1 MGSIDA
7 GSMCCC
13 GDETFTVFGPRYNGR
28 NWDGYGGTGIESVTM
43 TYSFIRGL
51 APYGTSGATMAPW
64 ALMGLISGISTIDFW
79 NDIQVAANWWSY
91 EFDKLFPF
99 LQLNLSNLGAET
111 GFHHTVSD
119 IEDLPQ
125 GVGDIRFGVH
135 PMGAIAHAYY
145 TTRDEELGKTGSVQK
160 DVHFNPFY
168 AYRLDG
174 KPAPTTGLAWETPDQ
189 ETGEPEGSL
198 QALKHSGWV
207 CPHCTDEELE
217 HLQSIGAFDTDRD
230 EGDSPFTSGVN
241 VAVVALHELG
251 HVLGL
256 PHASNTS
263 SFMYAKIDPHRNAS
277 MPASLDSVTKDLIKA
292 IYDVGTVG
300 ACTGAKGIKEICEIT
315 VQGDDLTQEQAEDRV
330 KSPVHL
336 LGTVYYD
343 EGNLLN
349 TATTIGKYT
358 ITDGLTESLKNWSP
372 EGVDLSWGAASTTYD
387 PIVRHTVTSW
397 GGDTLYSVSET
408 TGAVQKADLSE
419 AVAKWW
425 YSPESNKWTND
436 SGGSTG
442 SVVVSNRRF
451 FPYSKFIDPGRQIGR
466 LGIPTTAYHSNT
478 ISTHGHD
485 AAGHPNQPI
494 GGGWEELGLNLPTGP
509 GWDSECG
516 SELCVGE
523 EGAPST
529 CLENPRGEFVR
540 YIENSGMTRFFHQSD
555 VDFSWGPW
563 PWGGSGRG
571 ENSVGFSDT
580 GFGAACPYTVAAE
593 SVVDKRKRG
602 GNVVSEPALPL
613 RTLSSVKVDSEGEGT
628 SASPGDEVQWGWPP
642 TACATNCAALS
653 EGDRVEVMTDLAFC
667 ATGSNS
673 KVIPVKA
680 AANNWPNGAGGYAE
694 VDLADLSNGTE
705 TNVLALLSWGELR
718 DMVGDATMPIDEFW
732 THKPPDRDV
741 GGADGSEYIPKEE
754 EKYPIPIWPLR
765 ITLHNNT
772 EVVMR
777 ENSFG
782 EEVPCEITKEVKILD
797 THEEAAKKFLAAWDA
812 KSRCADHDGNSVTK
826 GDEGSSFTTFAASD
840 IANYTRLF
848 DRHFQAMVEEGELVE
863 VYGDFD
869 AENPGGVPVGFWNI
883 KRVVG
888 VRGFTY
894 KSKLATGEIKVEQ
907 GKMPYI
913 AKGGI
918 KSLFNSDFYWG
929 APGNQLPTYVWLTK
943 DKLESNKCGDYP
955 WSYTIDFVDNDK
967 KELAY
972 MTRVGVTKVVTQD
985 GWLAPHSGGN
995 PLKEEDEKYY
1005 KTLSGEMMG
1014 CRTHVMKGS
1023 LYYYN
1028 ETKGGHSV
1036 YVASLE
1042 SVWEGLEEPYFVDKF
1057 SGSGRDDY
1065 SVDSDYEPP
1074 EVTKETYKVGDR
1086 AVTDNHCIE
1095 AGDIIPFGISG
1106 GSDFSGGSV
1115 EYRLL
1120 PNDVD
1125 TPNVETKQGGYY
1137 NLGRWDAGDQGATLG
1152 NLGYQKSTSHGY
1164 NNMSDFHINKGA
1176 HYTHS
1181 RLEFG
1186 GNTIWDEFDTENGF
1200 TQTKLDGPLLNKHK
1214 VDGDGA
1220 EDFGTARAKRL
1231 SFPRTLLDR
1240 VEVLVDDR
1248 IAVFTTEV
1256 PSRFQKGKGQTLS
1269 VFDKDGNKVW
1279 SVTSPQSLDKNAV
1292 VVASSDRW
1300 IHVIGFPLDVK
1311 EHTGSEVPAEGQ
1323 TIQHASH
1330 KNLKEEFFSSW
1341 LFSHDGSI
1349 KVPARLDERDR
1360 VVAIDDYTDLSTA
1373 SWADLRKKITGVEL
1387 FRNKNN
1393 YDSPRKSSVID
1404 EVKPGTMHP
1413 DEFF

>member
-1 MGSIDA
+1 I
-7 GSMCCC
+7 
-13 GDETFTVFGPRYNGR
+13 
-28 NWDGYGGTGIESVTM
+28 
-43 TYSFIRGL
+43 
-51 APYGTSGATMAPW
+51 
-64 ALMGLISGISTIDFW
+64 
-79 NDIQVAANWWSY
+79 
-91 EFDKLFPF
+91 
-99 LQLNLSNLGAET
+99 
-111 GFHHTVSD
+111 
-119 IEDLPQ
+119 
-125 GVGDIRFGVH
+125 
-135 PMGAIAHAYY
+135 
-145 TTRDEELGKTGSVQK
+145 
-160 DVHFNPFY
+160 
-168 AYRLDG
+168 
-174 KPAPTTGLAWETPDQ
+174 WEMEDQ
-189 ETGEPEGSL
+189 EAGEPEGSL
-198 QALKHSGWV
+198 RSSSRSGWV

-230 EGDSPFTSGVN
+230 EGDSPFNSGIN

-256 PHASNTS
+256 PHASETS
-263 SFMYAKIDPHRNAS
+263 SFMYAYIDPHRNAN
-277 MPASLDSVTKDLIKA
+277 MPASLDSVTEGLIRA
-292 IYDVGTVG
+292 IYDVGTVE
-300 ACTGAKGIKEICEIT
+300 ACTSAKGIKEICEIT
-315 VQGDDLTQEQAEDRV
+315 VQGDELTQEQAEDRV

-358 ITDGLTESLKNWSP
+358 IADGLTESLKNWSP
-372 EGVDLSWGAASTTYD
+372 EGANLSWGAASTTSS

-397 GGDTLYSVSET
+397 GGDTLYSVSGT

-425 YSPESNKWTND
+425 YSPESNKWTAD

-442 SVVVSNRRF
+442 SAVVSNRRF
-451 FPYSKFIDPGRQIGR
+451 FPYSKFIDPGASPFPRG
-466 LGIPTTAYHSNT
+466 TNA
-478 ISTHGHD
+478 ISTHGSD
-485 AAGHPNQPI
+485 SDGNPNQPR
-494 GGGWEELGLNLPTGP
+494 GFGWEELGLNLPTGP

-516 SELCVGE
+516 SELCVRE

-540 YIENSGMTRFFHQSD
+540 YIENSDVKRFYYETRGHPFAT
-555 VDFSWGPW
+555 GPW
-563 PWGGSGRG
+563 PWGGASMD

-580 GFGAACPYTVAAE
+580 GFGAACPYTVDAQ
-593 SVVDKRKRG
+593 SVVDKRKKG
-602 GNVVSEPALPL
+602 GKVVSEPALPL

-653 EGDRVEVMTDLAFC
+653 PTGRVEVMTDLDFC

-705 TNVLALLSWGELR
+705 TNVLALLSRGELR
-718 DMVGDATMPIDEFW
+718 DMVGDATMPIGEFW
-732 THKPPDRDV
+732 THKPTGLPE
-741 GGADGSEYIPKEE
+741 GGEYIPNQDK
-754 EKYPIPIWPLR
+754 KYPIPIWPLR

-772 EVVMR
+772 KVVMR
-777 ENSFG
+777 ENSSG
-782 EEVPCEITKEVKILD
+782 EMVPCEVTDEVKILD
-797 THEEAAKKFLAAWDA
+797 THEEAAKKFLAAWDT
-812 KSRCADHDGNSVTK
+812 KSSCADHDGNSVTK
-826 GDEGSSFTTFAASD
+826 GDEGSSFTTFSASD

-848 DRHFQAMVEEGELVE
+848 DPHFQAMVEDGDDPI
-863 VYGDFD
+863 YGSFD
-869 AENPGGVPVGFWNI
+869 DENQGGVPVGFWNI

-918 KSLFNSDFYWG
+918 KSLFDSDFYWG
-929 APGNQLPTYVWLTK
+929 APGSKLPTYVWLTK
-943 DKLESNKCGDYP
+943 DKLESVECGDYP
-955 WSYTIDFVDNDK
+955 WSYIIDFVDNDK

-985 GWLAPHSGGN
+985 GWLAPHPGGN
-995 PLKEEDEKYY
+995 PLKEEDTEYA

-1057 SGSGRDDY
+1057 SGSGRADY
-1065 SVDSDYEPP
+1065 SVDSSYTAPAVTVERYEADDP
-1074 EVTKETYKVGDR
+1074 

-1120 PNDVD
+1120 PNEGD
-1125 TPNVETKQGGYY
+1125 TSGVKTKQGGYY
-1137 NLGRWDAGDQGATLG
+1137 SLGRWDAGDQGSTLG
-1152 NLGYQKSTSHGY
+1152 NLGYQQNTSHGY
-1164 NNMSDFHINKGA
+1164 N
-1176 HYTHS
+1176 
-1181 RLEFG
+1181 
-1186 GNTIWDEFDTENGF
+1186 
-1200 TQTKLDGPLLNKHK
+1200 
-1214 VDGDGA
+1214 
-1220 EDFGTARAKRL
+1220 
-1231 SFPRTLLDR
+1231 
-1240 VEVLVDDR
+1240 
-1248 IAVFTTEV
+1248 
-1256 PSRFQKGKGQTLS
+1256 
-1269 VFDKDGNKVW
+1269 
-1279 SVTSPQSLDKNAV
+1279 
-1292 VVASSDRW
+1292 
-1300 IHVIGFPLDVK
+1300 
-1311 EHTGSEVPAEGQ
+1311 
-1323 TIQHASH
+1323 
-1330 KNLKEEFFSSW
+1330 
-1341 LFSHDGSI
+1341 
-1349 KVPARLDERDR
+1349 
-1360 VVAIDDYTDLSTA
+1360 
-1373 SWADLRKKITGVEL
+1373 
-1387 FRNKNN
+1387 
-1393 YDSPRKSSVID
+1393 
-1404 EVKPGTMHP
+1404 
-1413 DEFF
+1413 